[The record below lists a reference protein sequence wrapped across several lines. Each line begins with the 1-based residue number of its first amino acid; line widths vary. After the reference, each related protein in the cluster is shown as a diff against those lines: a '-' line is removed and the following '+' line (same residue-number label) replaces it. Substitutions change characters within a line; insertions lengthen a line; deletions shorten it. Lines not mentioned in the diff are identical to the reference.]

1 MVNLKVLHLDYNK
14 IKKIDNIKHLR
25 KLEVL
30 SVVGNLIEDLN
41 LHGSNELMIEL
52 KEIHA

>member
-1 MVNLKVLHLDYNK
+1 
-14 IKKIDNIKHLR
+14 
-25 KLEVL
+25 
-30 SVVGNLIEDLN
+30 VGNLIEDLN